1 MNQAASSDGQSQN
14 LHRLEVQVS
23 ALIELSVQLREENRS
38 LREQQDALMAERAR
52 LIEHSELARTRVE
65 AMVNRLKAMEQ

>member
-1 MNQAASSDGQSQN
+1 MNQAASSDGQSKG